1 MTTLL
6 PATFAP
12 DVTNRAFIDSAAD
25 MGARARA
32 DGRPLD
38 SNPFMPD
45 SPVFDAFAYGWNLEP
60 TPPAVAPSEFG
71 PYALSDES
79 RADLADLAA
88 SDSPHAAD
96 LARNIGEWLAGR
108 DYAPPAVIASA
119 RLLESNAELNR
130 TAGRSARDML
140 AKLATDAANVAG
152 SMNGDALRASDCYAA
167 GDMAR
172 AMDRLADGLARADYL
187 AAYSGL
193 CQLLANGRK
202 LSDNLAESKRG
213 HATCAASLA
222 AADGR
227 LRDVGQAAALS
238 QADAAAYR
246 EQRDSEGARA
256 EAYKAAWQRLARE
269 VSGVTLGQLPADS
282 YGSAIA
288 AAFLA
293 GKRDLAELGH

>member
-25 MGARARA
+25 MGAQARA

-108 DYAPPAVIASA
+108 DHAPPAVIASA

-130 TAGRSARDML
+130 TPGRSARDML

-172 AMDRLADGLARADYL
+172 AMDRLADGLARADYP

-202 LSDNLAESKRG
+202 LSDYLAESKRG

-222 AADGR
+222 R
-227 LRDVGQAAALS
+227 T
-238 QADAAAYR
+238 
-246 EQRDSEGARA
+246 E
-256 EAYKAAWQRLARE
+256 
-269 VSGVTLGQLPADS
+269 
-282 YGSAIA
+282 
-288 AAFLA
+288 AAF
-293 GKRDLAELGH
+293 AERNAAVRLPS